1 MKKDL
6 ANLFSPFSISSMK
19 LKNRAVMP
27 PMGTSYG
34 NKDSTVSERLIAY
47 LERRAKGGVGLI
59 ITEVCAVDP
68 RGRGFGREIGVWDDS
83 FIPGLAE
90 MAKAVHRNNAN
101 IALQLHHA
109 GRETMSAVIGAK
121 PEAPSEVPSVLLNQ
135 PTEAVT
141 TERIREIVNAF
152 AMGAYRARQ
161 AGFDAVELHG
171 AHGYLLHQFLSPF
184 SNKRT
189 DEYGGSEENRARILI
204 EILQAAREK
213 VGADFPIIVRLS
225 ADECIK
231 SGYTLDYTKWLAP
244 KLVEAGASALHVSVG
259 VFTTPGMLTIATSDT
274 PEGFNLFRAREIKER
289 VNVPIIGVGR
299 ITDPRMADEAIGRGD
314 ADLISIGRQLLT
326 DPDVLIKAEKGEW
339 DDIRWCLGCNQGCIE
354 RLSYEFKS
362 TTCSINPEC
371 GRENENIYKMTD
383 KPKKV
388 WVIGGGPAGLSAA
401 LAAAKRGHTV
411 ALFEREDVLG
421 GQLVSASKPPH
432 KEGFYRWVEWI
443 ELQLRKMGVSIQCN
457 APVTEAM
464 LAEHKPDTVVLAAGA
479 APVTLPVAGIDKGHV
494 IEAREV
500 LAGNVGLKSPA
511 VILGAGYVGMETA
524 DYCME
529 RGIKVTLVDMA
540 KIPPVSKLPAHGYW
554 LHRRLRDGGGVLMLG
569 SLVTGIEDGAV
580 VVRQEDK
587 QIRIEPAAMVIK
599 AFGSAS
605 ERDLCAVLQKLNIPY
620 SEAGDVVKPRRLLEA
635 VHEGDKAGCQL

>member
-1 MKKDL
+1 MKNDL
-6 ANLFSPFSISSMK
+6 AYLFSPFSISNME

-27 PMGTSYG
+27 AMGTSYG
-34 NKDSTVSERLIAY
+34 NKDSTVSDRLIAY
-47 LERRAKGGVGLI
+47 LERRAMGGVGLI

-83 FIPGLAE
+83 FIPGLAGL
-90 MAKAVHRNNAN
+90 AKAVHRHKAK
-101 IALQLHHA
+101 IAIQLHHA

-135 PTEAVT
+135 PTEAMSR
-141 TERIREIVNAF
+141 ERIGEIVNAF
-152 AMGAYRARQ
+152 AMAAYRARQ

-189 DEYGGSEENRARILI
+189 DEYGGSDENRARLLI
-204 EILQAAREK
+204 EILKAAREK
-213 VGADFPIIVRLS
+213 AGTDFPIIVRLS

-244 KLVEAGASALHVSVG
+244 RLAEAGASALHVSVG

-274 PEGFNLFRAREIKER
+274 PQGFNLFRAREIKET
-289 VNVPIIGVGR
+289 VNIPIIGVGR
-299 ITDPRMADEAIGRGD
+299 VIDPRMADEAIGRGD

-326 DPDVLIKAEKGEW
+326 DPDVLIKAKKEEW

-371 GRENENIYKMTD
+371 GKENENIYKMTD
-383 KPKKV
+383 KRKKV
-388 WVIGGGPAGLSAA
+388 WIIGGGPAGLSAA
-401 LAAAKRGHTV
+401 LAAAKRGHDV
-411 ALFEREDVLG
+411 SLFERESVLG

-432 KEGFYRWVEWI
+432 KEGYYGWVEWI

-457 APVTEAM
+457 KPVTEEM

-479 APVTLPVAGIDKGHV
+479 APVTLPITGIERGHV
-494 IEAREV
+494 FEAREV
-500 LAGNVGLKSPA
+500 LADNIELRSPA

-524 DYCME
+524 DYCID

-540 KIPPVSKLPAHGYW
+540 KNPPVSKLPAHGYW
-554 LHRRLRDGGGVLMLG
+554 LHRRLKDSGSVLMLG
-569 SLVTGIEDGAV
+569 SSVTGIEDGAV
-580 VVRQEDK
+580 IVRQEDK
-587 QIRIEPAAMVIK
+587 VIRIEPVAMVIK
-599 AFGSAS
+599 AFGSVS
-605 ERDLCAVLQKLNIPY
+605 ERDLCTILQKLNIPY

-635 VHEGDKAGCQL
+635 VHEGDRAGISI